1 MTRELLPARRA
12 CENLDFYVGDNR
24 YTAGLGFYDD
34 GRIGEIF
41 LTGPKAGTDVEI
53 IAKDAAVMASIALQH
68 GASPDVLRHGLQRD
82 PKGASLSPI
91 GAVLDIL
98 AHMERGK

>member
-1 MTRELLPARRA
+1 MTREPLPERRR
-12 CENLDFYVGDNR
+12 CENFDFVIGNVH

-34 GRIGEIF
+34 GRLGEIF

-68 GASPDVLRHGLQRD
+68 GASADVLRHGLQRD
-82 PKGASLSPI
+82 AKGASLSPI
-91 GAVLDIL
+91 GTVLDIL
-98 AHMERGK
+98 AGVNGP